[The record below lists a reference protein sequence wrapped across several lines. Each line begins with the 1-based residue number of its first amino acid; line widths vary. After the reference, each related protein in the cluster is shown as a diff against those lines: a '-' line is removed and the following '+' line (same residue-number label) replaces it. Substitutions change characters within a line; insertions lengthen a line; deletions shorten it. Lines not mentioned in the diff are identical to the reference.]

1 LIYLTLAACPFSKCL
16 PAATAELEPR
26 LAARDDALMS
36 TTTITS
42 YEEARAQHRWSVP
55 EHYNIAADVCD
66 RHPPE
71 KLAMIHEDFS
81 GNVRRVSWGEL
92 QDNANRFANV
102 LVAHGVEKG
111 DRVAMLLPP
120 TPETAAAF
128 FGTWKVGAIL
138 LSMSVLY
145 GNEGIHHRLSDSQP
159 KVLVTNAANADRI
172 ERSLVRDV
180 LILDEALLSRGGTA
194 FDTLDTGADD
204 PAQLYYSS
212 GTTGLAKGILH
223 AHRYILGHEEFTYCH
238 DLRENEVFHG
248 MGEWAWAA
256 GICPL
261 LGPWRMGAVQ
271 AVYQREGGF
280 DPHKQLDFLSRHE
293 VTNVFGTPTAIR
305 AMMSI
310 GDAATRYPQKFRIVC
325 SAGEPL
331 NPEAIR
337 WFREQYGI
345 TVLDYYGLTESYPLC
360 ANYPFMEVREGSMGK
375 PMPGW
380 DVEIL
385 DEDERPVTQGARG
398 EICLRTHSNPHYP
411 LGYWNRPA
419 GDSEEV
425 FGGEWF
431 HTKDAA
437 RQDEDGYFWYE
448 GRADDVIISAGYR
461 IGPFEVESACL
472 EHPAVAE
479 AAAVASPDERR
490 GSVVKA
496 FVVVAPG
503 YEPAAELAEEIKAF
517 VRDRHS
523 AYAYPRLIEF
533 VPDLPKTL
541 TGKIRRVELRQQ
553 ERERA
558 RPSR

>member
-1 LIYLTLAACPFSKCL
+1 MDYEQAC
-16 PAATAELEPR
+16 AN
-26 LAARDDALMS
+26 
-36 TTTITS
+36 
-42 YEEARAQHRWSVP
+42 HRWAVP
-55 EHYNIAADVCD
+55 TSYNIAKDVCD
-66 RHPPE
+66 RHPRD
-71 KLAMIHEDFS
+71 KLAMVHEDFR

-102 LVAHGVEKG
+102 LRAHGITKG

-128 FGTWKVGAIL
+128 FGTWKAGAIL

-145 GNEGIHHRLSDSQP
+145 GDEGIRHRVTDSQP
-159 KVLVTNAANADRI
+159 KVVVTDADNADRI
-172 ERSLVRDV
+172 DPALTEHV
-180 LILDEALLSRGGTA
+180 LLLDERLLQTGNQA
-194 FDTLDTGADD
+194 FENLSTSADD

-223 AHRYILGHEEFTYCH
+223 AHRYVLAHEEFTYCH
-238 DLRENEVFHG
+238 DVQSGELFHG

-261 LGPWRMGAVQ
+261 LGPWRLGAVQ
-271 AVYQREGGF
+271 AVYRREGGF
-280 DPHKQLDFLSRHE
+280 DPERQLDFLSRHE
-293 VTNVFGTPTAIR
+293 VTNVFATPTAIR
-305 AMMSI
+305 SMMSI
-310 GDAATRYPQKFRIVC
+310 GDASTRYPQSFRIVC

-337 WFREQYGI
+337 WFREQYGV
-345 TVLDYYGLTESYPLC
+345 TVLDYYGLTESYPLV
-360 ANYPFMEVREGSMGK
+360 ANYPFMEVREGSMGR

-380 DVEIL
+380 DVQIL
-385 DEDERPVTQGARG
+385 DEDERPLEPGERG
-398 EICLRTHSNPHYP
+398 EICLRARSNPHYP
-411 LGYWNRPA
+411 LGYWNRPSE
-419 GDSEEV
+419 DSEEA

-437 RQDEDGYFWYE
+437 RTDDDGYFWYE

-479 AAAVASPDERR
+479 AAAVAAPDERR
-490 GSVVKA
+490 GNVVKA
-496 FVVVAPG
+496 FVVLASG
-503 YEPAAELAEEIKAF
+503 NEPSEELADDIKGF
-517 VRDRHS
+517 VRERHS

-533 VPDLPKTL
+533 VPGLPKTL
-541 TGKIRRVELRQQ
+541 TGKIRRIELRQ
-553 ERERA
+553 REA
-558 RPSR
+558 GSAANPT

>member
-1 LIYLTLAACPFSKCL
+1 MSSTLT
-16 PAATAELEPR
+16 
-26 LAARDDALMS
+26 
-36 TTTITS
+36 
-42 YEEARAQHRWSVP
+42 YEQARAEHRWAVP
-55 EHYNIAADVCD
+55 ERYNIAADICD
-66 RHPPE
+66 RHARD
-71 KLAMIHEDFS
+71 KAAMIHEDFN
-81 GNVRRVSWGEL
+81 GNVRRLNWGEL
-92 QDNANRFANV
+92 QDSANRFANV
-102 LVAHGVEKG
+102 LVAHGVQKG

-145 GNEGIHHRLSDSQP
+145 GDEGIRHRLGDSQP
-159 KVLVTNAANADRI
+159 KVLVTNAANADRM
-172 ERSLVRDV
+172 ERSLVEHV
-180 LILDEALLSRGGTA
+180 LILDDALLSQGSTA
-194 FDTLDTGADD
+194 FETADTAADD

-223 AHRYILGHEEFTYCH
+223 AHRYVLAHEEFVYCH
-238 DLRENEVFHG
+238 DVRDGEVFHG

-256 GICPL
+256 GIAPL
-261 LGPWRMGAVQ
+261 LGPWRYGAVQ

-280 DPHKQLDFLSRHE
+280 DPAKQLDFLSRHE
-293 VTNVFGTPTAIR
+293 VSNVFGTPTAIR
-305 AMMSI
+305 SMMSI
-310 GDAATRYPQKFRIVC
+310 TDAGTRYPQKIRIMC

-337 WFREQYGI
+337 WVREQYGI
-345 TVLDYYGLTESYPLC
+345 TVLDFYGLTESYPLC
-360 ANYPFMEVREGSMGK
+360 ANFPFMEVREGSMGK

-380 DVEIL
+380 DVQIL
-385 DEDERPVTQGARG
+385 DEDERQVGPGEKG
-398 EICLRTHSNPHYP
+398 EICLRARSNPHYP

-419 GDSEEV
+419 EDTREA
-425 FGGEWF
+425 FGGDWF

-437 RQDEDGYFWYE
+437 SADEDGYFWYE

-479 AAAVASPDERR
+479 AAAVAFPDERR
-490 GSVVKA
+490 GNVVKA
-496 FVVVAPG
+496 FVVLGAG
-503 YEPAAELAEEIKAF
+503 HEESDALAEEIKAF
-517 VRDRHS
+517 VRDHLS

-541 TGKIRRVELRQQ
+541 TGKIRRIELRRRDA
-553 ERERA
+553 EKG
-558 RPSR
+558 